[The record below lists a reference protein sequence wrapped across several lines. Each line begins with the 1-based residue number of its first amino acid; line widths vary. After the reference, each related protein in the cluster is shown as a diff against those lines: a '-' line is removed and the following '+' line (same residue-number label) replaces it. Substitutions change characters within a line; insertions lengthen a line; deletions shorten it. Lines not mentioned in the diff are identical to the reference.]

1 MTTLEEI
8 NQMEQLIQELAQM
21 SNAQDAFAKVD
32 SLTKTQ
38 KEVLLKLYVA
48 QPHKQKK
55 RFVEVFIHV

>member
-8 NQMEQLIQELAQM
+8 DEMEQLIKELAQM
-21 SNAQDAFAKVD
+21 SSAQEAFAKVD

-48 QPHKQKK
+48 QPHKRKD
-55 RFVEVFIHV
+55 VSYYC